1 MGYVE
6 PHYSAPLS
14 SFAWNQRHMGL
25 DNLERELLEAIC
37 STCNLQ
43 GVDIAGINADDPL
56 IGPDS
61 PLGIDSLDALEI
73 VVMVQKD
80 YGVRIESE
88 NTSRIVLQTVATL
101 AAHIR
106 QHSPFDLTPR

>member
-1 MGYVE
+1 
-6 PHYSAPLS
+6 
-14 SFAWNQRHMGL
+14 MGL
-25 DNLERELLEAIC
+25 DNLERELIDAIC

-43 GVDIAGINADDPL
+43 EVDIAALKADDPL

-61 PLGIDSLDALEI
+61 TLGIDSLDALEI
-73 VVMVQKD
+73 VVMVQKE

-106 QHSPFDLTPR
+106 KHSPLALTPQ